1 VNVLAKKDYFGIL
14 RLPPGSSEAVIRHR
28 FRRLARRLH
37 PDVNPS
43 SDATAR
49 FREVREAYEVLTDPI
64 RRAIVDS
71 WFASPPSTR
80 QRPGRGSASSEPPF
94 AGARQRP
101 LWRVFTAGSDRAWS
115 LGCLALLTF
124 FFVGLRALSSPDATW
139 AHAIAAAFAVAVVA
153 GLIAFCAGERAREWL
168 LWVLFRPWLWWW

>member
-28 FRRLARRLH
+28 FKRLARRLH

-49 FREVREAYEVLTDPI
+49 FREIREAYEILTDPI

-71 WFASPPSTR
+71 WFASPPHTR
-80 QRPGRGSASSEPPF
+80 RRPGRESASSGPPF
-94 AGARQRP
+94 AGAQKRP
-101 LWRVFTAGSDRAWS
+101 MPRVFTAGGDRAWS
-115 LGCLALLTF
+115 FGCLALLAF
-124 FFVGLRALSSPDATW
+124 FFAGLGALSRPDATW
-139 AHAIAAAFAVAVVA
+139 AHAIAAALTVAVVV
-153 GLIAFCAGERAREWL
+153 GLIALCAGERAREWL
-168 LWVLFRPWLWWW
+168 LWVLFRPWL